1 MNFAKFTQKNYGLIL
16 ISAAI
21 LALIYPTPGLYLKP
35 YLSFI
40 LIVIMTLSCL
50 RIDLREFRKLHLD
63 WWRYLLI
70 LIYIFVFPTLF
81 SLLFKGLI
89 SDPYIFVGLIIVSAT
104 PCAVSVISQ
113 SDIMGGETTKAL
125 IVTTLAHIIA
135 PILTPFLVW
144 LAVRQNIEVNFWQM
158 LLTIARLVILPLIFA
173 QILRTT
179 RFSEKLSS
187 ASSTVNS
194 WLLTLIALGIIS
206 PAKMY
211 IGQHFKIFLLIVG
224 IISVTSTISVLI
236 GFWFGRNKKEAITWS
251 VVNTY
256 KNTTLSSL
264 IALNMFG
271 PAAVIGSVAHL
282 FITTF
287 FIGAIQLTTRLS
299 RKN

>member
-1 MNFAKFTQKNYGLIL
+1 
-16 ISAAI
+16 
-21 LALIYPTPGLYLKP
+21 
-35 YLSFI
+35 
-40 LIVIMTLSCL
+40 MTLSCL

-224 IISVTSTISVLI
+224 IISVTSTVSVLI